1 MSKLRKENSVKN
13 VIKIGSGRKQRKK
26 SKILLKNIADEFNY
40 TPMRGLGDTGHLG
53 GEW

>member
-1 MSKLRKENSVKN
+1 MSKPKKVNSAQLA
-13 VIKIGSGRKQRKK
+13 IKISNKKKQRIK